1 MTGWCSESPAF
12 GKLQNVGGHCIRTV
26 LVERLLEKLNDKT
39 WAISIIRNFM
49 KNKILSFLFLVFGI
63 GQTIVILLF
72 SMGMLRRINDLKEIS
87 IREEWA
93 RQESLAFKI
102 ILVLMLVLFGF
113 SLYGTIKKKKIPLLI
128 PAILALIGYLSKFWW
143 FGD

>member
-1 MTGWCSESPAF
+1 M
-12 GKLQNVGGHCIRTV
+12 
-26 LVERLLEKLNDKT
+26 ERLLEKSNDKM
-39 WAISIIRNFM
+39 WVIFSIRNFM
-49 KNKILSFLFLVFGI
+49 KNKILSVLFLAYGI

-72 SMGMLRRINDLKEIS
+72 SLGMLRRINDLKEIS

-102 ILVLMLVLFGF
+102 ILVLMLVLFGL